1 MKKLSLWVILIGV
14 VPLALS
20 ACSPNP
26 AVPTTEPQ
34 ASQQQRLIAEG
45 RLLPL
50 NSLGQSFTVP
60 GQVAEVMVE
69 DGDVVTAGQELARL
83 ADAPDAEAV
92 LARAE
97 MEALTAQQ
105 ALDSLLSS
113 ADLNLAQTMLAY
125 QQAKEQ
131 AEAAESRFEADASD
145 DNKAQFDVA
154 QAALKLAEIE
164 VKKLESGRGVNPE
177 QLAAAQARLASARAA
192 VASAQFLIDAR
203 VLRAS
208 VDGTVVDLSL
218 QAGEQVSAGNPV
230 IVLADFSNWII
241 KTENLTEM
249 EIAGVQVGQKVE
261 VVLDALPEVILAGQ
275 VTHINSRFE
284 EKRGDI
290 TYTVTIQ
297 LEQVDPQMRWGMTAA
312 VRFIQ

>member
-1 MKKLSLWVILIGV
+1 MKKLSLWVILVGV
-14 VPLALS
+14 VTLALS
-20 ACSPNP
+20 ACSPTS
-26 AVPTTEPQ
+26 AEPTTEPQ
-34 ASQQQRLIAEG
+34 VAQPQGLIAEG

-50 NSLGQSFTVP
+50 NSLDQSFSVP

-97 MEALTAQQ
+97 MEVLTAQQ

-125 QQAKEQ
+125 QQAKDQ
-131 AEAAESRFEADASD
+131 AEAAESRFEADDSD
-145 DNKAQFDVA
+145 DNKALFDVA
-154 QAALKLAEIE
+154 QAVLKLAEIE

-177 QLAAAQARLASARAA
+177 QLAAAQARLTSAKAA
-192 VASAQFLIDAR
+192 VASAESLIDAR
-203 VLRAS
+203 VLTAS
-208 VDGTVVDLSL
+208 IDGTVVDLSL
-218 QAGEQVSAGNPV
+218 QTGEQVAAGIPV

-249 EIAGVQVGQKVE
+249 EVAGIQVGQKVE

-275 VTHINSRFE
+275 VTHINTRFE